1 MRRKLWVIP
10 VALARLIGTAF
21 SPSAERSGGYDITL
35 KTYFDGLVK
44 SETQQR
50 NLDLHFGRDLLVE
63 PMTLRINVHTSK
75 TETRFDSVGNMTINH
90 ELLPNYLEVSGVLSS
105 QEGSFA
111 IEFEDGFHETV
122 MSSGRRLIHGS
133 ATGWVGTKNGVREA
147 SFFGGLRSG
156 NGIRISHNDNRQP
169 WRPGS
174 GYACFRRSVSGVRG
188 VC

>member
-1 MRRKLWVIP
+1 MRRKLWVVP
-10 VALARLIGTAF
+10 VALALLIGTAF

-75 TETRFDSVGNMTINH
+75 TETRFDSDGNMTINH
-90 ELLPNYLEVSGVLSS
+90 ELLPNYLEVRGVLSS

-111 IEFEDGFHETV
+111 IEFQDGFHETI

-133 ATGWVGTKNGVREA
+133 ATGWVGTKNGERES
-147 SFFGGLRSG
+147 SFFM
-156 NGIRISHNDNRQP
+156 
-169 WRPGS
+169 
-174 GYACFRRSVSGVRG
+174 AFRKKDPH
-188 VC
+188 